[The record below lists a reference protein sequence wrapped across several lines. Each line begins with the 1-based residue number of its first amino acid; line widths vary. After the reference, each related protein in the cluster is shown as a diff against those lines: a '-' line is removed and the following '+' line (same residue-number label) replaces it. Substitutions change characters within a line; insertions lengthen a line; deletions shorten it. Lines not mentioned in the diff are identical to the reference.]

1 MFASS
6 ALVILLF
13 IVACNSLS
21 ESDTRTFG
29 NQTCPTWFVP
39 SNNTCKCGSTVGG
52 TLVKCLENQNQS
64 LLLAG
69 FCMTYNDSTGVTVV
83 GSCPFNYHPA
93 VVQQVYIKL
102 PKDVSKL
109 NDFMCGGL
117 NRTGQLCGKCEAGL
131 GPVVFSYDLKCVQ
144 CLSAGYSWLVYVL
157 VAFVPT
163 TVFFLIVVWCRLQ
176 ATTAYMNAFVFLCQI
191 IISIVNSDP
200 YAYLNNIPK
209 PLYILE
215 VAMLT
220 FYGVWN
226 LDFFRYII
234 PSFCLSSNMS
244 LIDTLAL
251 EYAVAFYPLLL
262 ILLTYV
268 CVELHDRGF
277 KVLVFICKPLRI
289 CFRNRWDPKA
299 SLIHAFATFL
309 LLSYSKLLFI
319 SYSILGSTNLYDT
332 SGEYAGPTMV
342 YYDAT
347 KVLFG
352 RKHLPFAILA
362 IFVLCI
368 FTVAPLVILL
378 LYPRKAFHKCL
389 GYCRVR
395 WHPLHAFTD
404 AFQGWFK
411 DGTNGTRDFRYF
423 AGFYL
428 IFRIV
433 ILVEVAV
440 STYYIWMI
448 IILCP
453 IIASLMF
460 ALLRPYKNDWL
471 NILDSLLFAILAL
484 AIFFVMYNRHVAPV
498 PLLFVAVLMFVP
510 LIYIVSFGVYK
521 LASHSKK
528 LRSFCRKYRHSQAE
542 RPFQQELL
550 VSGELESGDSDIPDR
565 LLHPQDYEHHYGA
578 VEQ

>member
-1 MFASS
+1 M
-6 ALVILLF
+6 
-13 IVACNSLS
+13 
-21 ESDTRTFG
+21 
-29 NQTCPTWFVP
+29 
-39 SNNTCKCGSTVGG
+39 
-52 TLVKCLENQNQS
+52 
-64 LLLAG
+64 
-69 FCMTYNDSTGVTVV
+69 
-83 GSCPFNYHPA
+83 
-93 VVQQVYIKL
+93 
-102 PKDVSKL
+102 
-109 NDFMCGGL
+109 
-117 NRTGQLCGKCEAGL
+117 
-131 GPVVFSYDLKCVQ
+131 
-144 CLSAGYSWLVYVL
+144 
-157 VAFVPT
+157 
-163 TVFFLIVVWCRLQ
+163 
-176 ATTAYMNAFVFLCQI
+176 
-191 IISIVNSDP
+191 
-200 YAYLNNIPK
+200 
-209 PLYILE
+209 
-215 VAMLT
+215 
-220 FYGVWN
+220 
-226 LDFFRYII
+226 
-234 PSFCLSSNMS
+234 
-244 LIDTLAL
+244 
-251 EYAVAFYPLLL
+251 
-262 ILLTYV
+262 
-268 CVELHDRGF
+268 
-277 KVLVFICKPLRI
+277 
-289 CFRNRWDPKA
+289 
-299 SLIHAFATFL
+299 
-309 LLSYSKLLFI
+309 
-319 SYSILGSTNLYDT
+319 
-332 SGEYAGPTMV
+332 
-342 YYDAT
+342 
-347 KVLFG
+347 
-352 RKHLPFAILA
+352 
-362 IFVLCI
+362 
-368 FTVAPLVILL
+368 
-378 LYPRKAFHKCL
+378 
-389 GYCRVR
+389 
-395 WHPLHAFTD
+395 HAFTD